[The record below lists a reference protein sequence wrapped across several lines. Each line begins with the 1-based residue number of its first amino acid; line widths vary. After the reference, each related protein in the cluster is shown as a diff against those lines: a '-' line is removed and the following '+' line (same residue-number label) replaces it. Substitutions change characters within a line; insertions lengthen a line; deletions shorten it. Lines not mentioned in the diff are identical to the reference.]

1 MNNEQT
7 TTAAAMAAW
16 CRANA
21 ARVAAKADDRTFAR
35 FLDAWAAW
43 SALSRVNAKGGVA

>member
-1 MNNEQT
+1 MSNEET

-16 CRANA
+16 CRDNA
-21 ARVAAKADDRTFAR
+21 ARIAHHADDRTFAR

-43 SALSRVNAKGGVA
+43 SALSRVNAKGGAA